1 MATKAERLRLRRA
14 RGKKPKVQ
22 QFPTLIEKSYIREL
36 RKRAARLRKM
46 IEAKLLPVILA
57 QEEERADS
65 LRLDID
71 RELERLIFDL
81 IEGVI
86 LSYERRI
93 PDPRTLVQRIAREV
107 SKFNRTQIERQ
118 VGSLLGLDI
127 LDTPAFIDIDME
139 DWISENLKLIDDL
152 TVKYRTEISEVIVD
166 GFRAGRRPESIA
178 KDIEKRGDI
187 DERRARL
194 IARDQVEKLN
204 AKINKQRQT
213 SLGIK
218 SYIWRTSRDDRVRP
232 LHEDREGDVFQW
244 DDPPSDGHPGEPV
257 NCRCRP
263 EPNIEELLTSLEAD
277 LPPE

>member
-14 RGKKPKVQ
+14 KGKKPKVQ
-22 QFPTLIEKSYIREL
+22 QFPTLIEKSYIGAL
-36 RKRAARLRKM
+36 RKRAERLRKM
-46 IEAKLLPVILA
+46 IEAKLLPLIRA
-57 QEEERADS
+57 QEEEREDS
-65 LRLDID
+65 ARLDVD

-93 PDPRTLVQRIAREV
+93 PDPRTLVQRIARET

-127 LDTPAFIDIDME
+127 LDTPEFIDIDMDDWLE
-139 DWISENLKLIDDL
+139 DNLDLIQDVTD
-152 TVKYRTEISEVIVD
+152 KYRREVGELVVD
-166 GFRAGRRPESIA
+166 GFKAGRRPESIA
-178 KDIEKRGDI
+178 KDLVEKGDI
-187 DERRARL
+187 TERRARL

-213 SLGIK
+213 SIGIT
-218 SYIWRTSRDDRVRP
+218 SYTWRTSRDSRVRP
-232 LHEDREGDVFQW
+232 LHREREGKIFQW
-244 DDPPSDGHPGEPV
+244 DSPPSDGHPGEPI

-263 EPNIEELLTSLEAD
+263 EPNIEDLLTSLEAD